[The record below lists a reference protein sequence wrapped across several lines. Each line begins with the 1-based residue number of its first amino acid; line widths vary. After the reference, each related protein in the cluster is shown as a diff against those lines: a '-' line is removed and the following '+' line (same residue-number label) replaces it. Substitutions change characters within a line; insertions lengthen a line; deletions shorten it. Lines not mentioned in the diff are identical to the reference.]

1 MIEDL
6 TTTTAACPTCRAPL
20 AADQRYCL
28 YCGTRAPGARIESLE
43 ALRAEAA
50 APPPPPAVVARAA
63 ANPAVPVLA
72 VVAAL
77 GVGALL
83 GHWAT
88 QTPQPAASTT
98 PATQVIRVT
107 GAAAAPA
114 ATAAASAP
122 SATATPAASH
132 HAAKTAATPTPTAV
146 KDLSK
151 DSIKQAVK
159 HKAPISTGGAPPP
172 KDNKPAGGGSSFT
185 TIG

>member
-6 TTTTAACPTCRAPL
+6 TTAAACPTCRAPL
-20 AADQRYCL
+20 APDQRYCL

-43 ALRAEAA
+43 PLRAGAA
-50 APPPPPAVVARAA
+50 VPPPPAVLARG
-63 ANPAVPVLA
+63 ANPAVPVQA

-88 QTPQPAASTT
+88 QTPQPAATAA

-107 GAAAAPA
+107 GDAAAPA
-114 ATAAASAP
+114 ATATAAP
-122 SATATPAASH
+122 SATAAPARH
-132 HAAKTAATPTPTAV
+132 HAAKAAAQATPTATPV

-159 HKAPISTGGAPPP
+159 HKAPISTGGTPPP
-172 KDNKPAGGGSSFT
+172 KDNKPAGGGSAFT

>member
-6 TTTTAACPTCRAPL
+6 TTTAACPTCRAPL
-20 AADQRYCL
+20 APDQRYCL
-28 YCGTRAPGARIESLE
+28 YCGTRAPGARIDSLE
-43 ALRAEAA
+43 ALRADAA
-50 APPPPPAVVARAA
+50 VPPPPAVLARPAA
-63 ANPAVPVLA
+63 ASPALPVLA

-88 QTPQPAASTT
+88 QTPQPAAATT
-98 PATQVIRVT
+98 PTTQVIRVT
-107 GAAAAPA
+107 GDGAAPA
-114 ATAAASAP
+114 ATAAATAAP
-122 SATATPAASH
+122 SATAAAAH
-132 HAAKTAATPTPTAV
+132 HGSKAKAAATPTATPV

-159 HKAPISTGGAPPP
+159 HKAPISTGGTPPP
-172 KDNKPAGGGSSFT
+172 KDNKPAGGGSDFT

>member
-1 MIEDL
+1 MIDDL
-6 TTTTAACPTCRAPL
+6 TTTAACPTCRAPL

-50 APPPPPAVVARAA
+50 VPPPPAALARPAG
-63 ANPAVPVLA
+63 NPAVPVLA

-98 PATQVIRVT
+98 PTTQVIRIPGGTAV
-107 GAAAAPA
+107 PA
-114 ATAAASAP
+114 ATATAAP
-122 SATATPAASH
+122 SATATPAARH
-132 HAAKTAATPTPTAV
+132 HKASAKATPTATPV

-151 DSIKQAVK
+151 SSIKSAVK
-159 HKAPISTGGAPPP
+159 HKAPIATGGTPPP
-172 KDNKPAGGGSSFT
+172 KDNKPAGGGSDFT

>member
-1 MIEDL
+1 MIENL
-6 TTTTAACPTCRAPL
+6 TAAACPTCHAPL

-28 YCGTRAPGARIESLE
+28 YCGTRTPGARIESLE
-43 ALRAEAA
+43 ALRAEGAV
-50 APPPPPAVVARAA
+50 PPPPAGLARTSGNA
-63 ANPAVPVLA
+63 AVPVLA

-88 QTPQPAASTT
+88 QTPQPAATT
-98 PATQVIRVT
+98 PTTQVIRVT
-107 GAAAAPA
+107 GDSAAPA
-114 ATAAASAP
+114 ATAGP
-122 SATATPAASH
+122 SATATPAAH
-132 HAAKTAATPTPTAV
+132 HAAKKTAATPTATPV

-159 HKAPISTGGAPPP
+159 HKAPISTGGTPPP
-172 KDNKPAGGGSSFT
+172 KDNKPAGGGSGFT

>member
-6 TTTTAACPTCRAPL
+6 TTTAACPTCRAPL
-20 AADQRYCL
+20 APDQRYCL

-43 ALRAEAA
+43 ALRAGAA
-50 APPPPPAVVARAA
+50 VPPPPAVLARG

-88 QTPQPAASTT
+88 QTPQPGASTT

-159 HKAPISTGGAPPP
+159 HKAPISTGGTPPP
-172 KDNKPAGGGSSFT
+172 KDNKPAGGGSAFT

>member
-1 MIEDL
+1 MIDEL
-6 TTTTAACPTCRAPL
+6 ATARAECPTCRAPL

-28 YCGTRAPGARIESLE
+28 YCGTRAPGVPIASLE
-43 ALRAEAA
+43 SLRAEAA
-50 APPPPPAVVARAA
+50 VPQPPAVLGRPSGNA
-63 ANPAVPVLA
+63 AVPVLA

-88 QTPQPAASTT
+88 QTPQPAATTT

-107 GAAAAPA
+107 GDGAAPA
-114 ATAAASAP
+114 ATAAATAAP
-122 SATATPAASH
+122 SATAAPTAKH
-132 HAAKTAATPTPTAV
+132 HAAKPTATATPV
-146 KDLSK
+146 KDPSRS
-151 DSIKQAVK
+151 SIKSAVK

-172 KDNKPAGGGSSFT
+172 KDNKPAGGGSGFT

>member
-1 MIEDL
+1 MIENL
-6 TTTTAACPTCRAPL
+6 TATACPTCHAPL

-28 YCGTRAPGARIESLE
+28 YCGARTPGTRIESLE

-50 APPPPPAVVARAA
+50 VPPAPAGPARPPGNA
-63 ANPAVPVLA
+63 AVPVLA

-88 QTPQPAASTT
+88 QTPQPAATT

-107 GAAAAPA
+107 GDAAAPA
-114 ATAAASAP
+114 ATATAAAARTPAP
-122 SATATPAASH
+122 AAKHHAAARTVATPTATP
-132 HAAKTAATPTPTAV
+132 V
-146 KDLSK
+146 KDLSQG
-151 DSIKQAVK
+151 SIKQAVK
-159 HKAPISTGGAPPP
+159 HKAPIATGGTPEP
-172 KDNKPAGGGSSFT
+172 KDDKPAGGGSGFT